1 MNGRSIET
9 EEKSELI
16 KGLARKIMNGDSLLS
31 LALLRLSLDKNAIDV
46 EQIIDIKE
54 DENPIVDQILDI
66 LEDNSN
72 PYVTYKDVEN
82 AVRSI
87 VEQHELSS
95 E

>member
-95 E
+95 Q

>member
-82 AVRSI
+82 AVRSK
-87 VEQHELSS
+87 VELHELSS

>member
-72 PYVTYKDVEN
+72 PYVTYNDVEN
-82 AVRSI
+82 AVRSV

-95 E
+95 Q